1 MSDLQPLLAPRSIA
15 VVGASD
21 QPGTGKAVLANLR
34 VCGFGGELV
43 PVNPKYETV
52 DGLPCV
58 PDLSRLPHPVDL
70 AIIAIPAAHIARAL
84 GSVSPGAVQ
93 AAVIL
98 SAGFGETGARG
109 KAIEAD
115 VLAAARDQGIR
126 FCGPNCLGFI
136 NAHGGVAA
144 YSASLRQRPRPG
156 GIGIVAQSGTV
167 CIGLVN
173 ARADLGFSHIL
184 STGNEADLTSDEC
197 IRFLVED
204 SRTECIGL
212 FLEGVRSAEGFLSAL
227 DLAEEAGK
235 PVVVLKAGRSDTGR
249 RATLAHTGSLSGSDR
264 VFRGLFRQK
273 GVIQVSDMDEQLATL
288 GLLSGGRRP
297 AGGGLGV
304 TTVSGGQ
311 CALICDAADEIGLE
325 LPDLAPKT
333 SERLAAVLPEFAANA
348 NPLDTTGVGV
358 VRHDL
363 YEECLRALADD
374 PGVHCV
380 AALQDIP
387 AGLGP
392 SSRKNYHEN
401 CGRLVKVA
409 RSTDKPVALFTQFGG
424 AMDPEMEETL
434 REGGVPLLQG
444 LIPGLRAIRNSVRWA
459 ERMRAGRPGP
469 AEPRG
474 VPDEAIVAKLREAK
488 GPLSERE
495 SKDLLAR
502 CGVAVTRET
511 LAKSEAEA
519 LEAAESLGYPVVLKV
534 DSPDLPHKTEAGAVR
549 LGLDS
554 PDGVRSAYRDVLDSA
569 RRYRPDARIN
579 GVLVSEQAGPGVEM
593 IIGLSTDPQFGK
605 TVLAGMGGILA
616 EVLEDASV
624 RLVPITRRDAEEM
637 LDELRASKILK
648 GVRGRGP
655 SDREAVIGALLA
667 LSEFGRRY
675 GDLVEEVDIN
685 PLIVGAEGS
694 GVLAADALVVP
705 RA

>member
-34 VCGFGGELV
+34 VCGFGGALV

-84 GSVSPGAVQ
+84 GSVAPGAVK

-109 KAIEAD
+109 KALEAD
-115 VLAAARDQGIR
+115 VLAAARDRGIR

-136 NAHGGVAA
+136 NVHGRVAA

-173 ARADLGFSHIL
+173 ARADLGFSHVL
-184 STGNEADLTSDEC
+184 STGNEADLTADEC

-311 CALICDAADEIGLE
+311 CALICDTAEDIGLE

-333 SERLAAVLPEFAANA
+333 SERLAAVLPEFAAGA

-374 PGVHCV
+374 PGVHFV

-392 SSRKNYHEN
+392 SSRKNYHEI
-401 CGRLVKVA
+401 CGRLVKVS

-459 ERMRAGRPGP
+459 ERMRAGRLEPD
-469 AEPRG
+469 EPRG
-474 VPDEAIVAKLREAK
+474 DPDEAVAEKLRGAN

-495 SKDLLAR
+495 SKEVLAR
-502 CGVAVTRET
+502 CGVAVTREA

-554 PDGVRSAYRDVLDSA
+554 PGGVRSAYREVLDSA
-569 RRYRPDARIN
+569 LRYRSDARIK
-579 GVLVSEQAGPGVEM
+579 GVLVAEQAEPGVEM

-605 TVLAGMGGILA
+605 TVLIGMGGILA
-616 EVLEDASV
+616 EILEDASV

-667 LSEFGRRY
+667 LSEFGQRY
-675 GDLVEEVDIN
+675 GDLIEEVDIN
-685 PLIVGAEGS
+685 PLIVGPEGS
-694 GVLAADALVVP
+694 GVRAADALVVP